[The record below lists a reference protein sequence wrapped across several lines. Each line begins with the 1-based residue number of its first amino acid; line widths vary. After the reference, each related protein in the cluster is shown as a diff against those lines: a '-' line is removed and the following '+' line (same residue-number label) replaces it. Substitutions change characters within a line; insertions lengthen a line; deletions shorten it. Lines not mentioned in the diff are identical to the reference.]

1 MQTNLDYLRTCRD
14 DVKILVMSWTND
26 PSNKKITSAL
36 TQACSNLLEAGK
48 KWKYLCEGYKS
59 GSGTAL
65 DPFTTDPTE
74 WEADDAIWLGSSL
87 QKMISINVNQIKI

>member
-59 GSGTAL
+59 GSGTGHMS
-65 DPFTTDPTE
+65 E

-87 QKMISINVNQIKI
+87 QKMMSINVNQIKI